1 MDLPLLLATKKNW
14 KRSDWNSNEAISQN
28 RALSLFLSSH
38 YYTKIKKKKKSEKLL
53 NMRIFIGV
61 CIVCDVHAA
70 AVKWIIRDIRL
81 LDTRSIGFCNLE
93 RFVKN
98 NLHIEL
104 WNLACLL
111 DWLMYVNIYEIC
123 QIVFKISFYICSY
136 KLKRYRWCFDT

>member
-1 MDLPLLLATKKNW
+1 MDLPLLLATKKKLKKKW
-14 KRSDWNSNEAISQN
+14 LKLQWSNKPKPSSIPFPFF
-28 RALSLFLSSH
+28 ALLYKNL
-38 YYTKIKKKKKSEKLL
+38 KKKKSEKLL

-123 QIVFKISFYICSY
+123 QIVFKISFYVAIN
-136 KLKRYRWCFDT
+136 